1 MLSKLCGNW
10 YIISSAEEA
19 IREAA
24 NCNEITDW
32 VHSVVNGLNP
42 SIKDYSK
49 KQIDLALALI
59 LHEQV
64 IRDAAYND
72 ILIRF
77 CRSLQKQ
84 KEVFSDVRAS

>member
-1 MLSKLCGNW
+1 M
-10 YIISSAEEA
+10 
-19 IREAA
+19 
-24 NCNEITDW
+24 
-32 VHSVVNGLNP
+32 NP

-77 CRSLQKQ
+77 A
-84 KEVFSDVRAS
+84 EVYKAEGGVF